1 MGETALVVITALSSG
16 LIATLVTIWW
26 QKRSQ
31 LKKDKTEIFATL
43 MSKRYEIS
51 AEESVDALNMIDVV
65 FYKSSKVRTAWNN
78 FTDATNAQES
88 PTKVQTITDKHL
100 RLLEVIAEDIGYK
113 DIHWDDIKQ
122 YYYPVGLSTKKQD
135 EAVLRKVQIDAALA
149 QIKGSQ
155 GQGNAAQI
163 DAQTEQNN
171 QMLLKALENP
181 DGFVRLLEAAT
192 KAQNLGKNN
201 KPKR

>member
-1 MGETALVVITALSSG
+1 MKETALVVITALSSG

-31 LKKDKTEIFATL
+31 LKKNKAEIFAIL

-65 FYKSSKVRTAWNN
+65 FYKSHDVRTAWKT
-78 FTDATNAQES
+78 FIDATNAQES
-88 PTKVQTITDKHL
+88 PTKEQIIADKHL

-113 DIHWDDIKQ
+113 NIHWDDIKQ
-122 YYYPVGLSTKKQD
+122 YYYPVGLSNKKQD

-163 DAQTEQNN
+163 DAQTEQNH

-181 DGFVRLLEAAT
+181 DIFVRLLEEAT
-192 KAQNLGKNN
+192 KAQNIGTNN
-201 KPKR
+201 KSRR

>member
-31 LKKDKTEIFATL
+31 LKRNKTEIFAIL

-65 FYKSSKVRTAWNN
+65 FYKSPDVRTAWKT
-78 FTDATNAQES
+78 FIDATNAPES
-88 PTKVQTITDKHL
+88 PTKEQIIRDKHL

-113 DIHWDDIKQ
+113 KIHWDDIKQ
-122 YYYPVGLSTKKQD
+122 YYYPVGLSNKKQD

-155 GQGNAAQI
+155 EQGNAAQI
-163 DAQTEQNN
+163 DAQAEQKN
-171 QMLLKALENP
+171 QMLLKVLENP
-181 DGFVRLLEAAT
+181 DSFARLLEAAT
-192 KAQNLGKNN
+192 KAQNTGKNN
-201 KPKR
+201 KPK

>member
-26 QKRSQ
+26 QKQSR
-31 LKKDKTEIFATL
+31 LKNDKTEIFATL

-65 FYKSSKVRTAWNN
+65 FYKSPKVRTAWKN

-88 PTKVQTITDKHL
+88 PTKAQTITDKHL

-135 EAVLRKVQIDAALA
+135 EAVLRKLQIDAALA

-163 DAQTEQNN
+163 DAQNEQNN

-201 KPKR
+201 KPRR